1 MIKKT
6 KKIFLADALGF
17 FGKRGGPIAVE
28 DGLRSNLVHLTVV
41 PPWTK
46 TMKETLVEIEK
57 FKKMILD
64 QPKLRLVTNQKEL
77 SASVIDKKVV
87 VVLGMQNTP
96 DDIIS
101 GDSILSLKKAG
112 ISIISLCYDRQNSLG
127 SGWLNADIGL
137 TFHGRLF
144 LTGCCR
150 EGIIVD
156 LSNCGHKTA
165 RDIVAT
171 VLKEKEKD
179 HFFDNIKLMVSHSGC
194 YSQYHH
200 FRNLPD
206 DVLKAVV
213 KLGGIVGIPT
223 LTFTNHETDNS
234 IFSFKDHLNRAL
246 QICGAD
252 SVCVGSDD
260 LYITRAEEQAR
271 KEFEV
276 ISKKLDPFGTQ
287 GARFPENPLSIM
299 GPDMLEKL
307 YKFCLPYF
315 PVGVSEKIFGENL
328 LNFFKRALPS

>member
-17 FGKRGGPIAVE
+17 FGKRGGPIVVE
-28 DGLRSNLVHLTVV
+28 DGLRLNLVHLTAV
-41 PPWTK
+41 PTWIT
-46 TMKETLVEIEK
+46 TMEETLREIEK

-77 SASVIDKKVV
+77 SSAVAAGWVA

-96 DDIIS
+96 VDILNKGAIPA
-101 GDSILSLKKAG
+101 LRRAG
-112 ISIISLCYDRQNSLG
+112 ISIISPCYDKQNDMG
-127 SGWLNADIGL
+127 SGWLNADIKMTRWGKIFL
-137 TFHGRLF
+137 KECAKNNFVIDLFHA
-144 LTGCCR
+144 
-150 EGIIVD
+150 
-156 LSNCGHKTA
+156 GHGMA
-165 RDIVAT
+165 RDIASYIASHNRSMPPFKV
-171 VLKEKEKD
+171 
-179 HFFDNIKLMVSHSGC
+179 MVSHTGC

-213 KLGGIVGIPT
+213 KLGGVVGIPT

-252 SVCVGSDD
+252 SVCVGSDG
-260 LYITRAEEQAR
+260 LYITRDEKQAR
-271 KEFEV
+271 KEFE
-276 ISKKLDPFGTQ
+276 IMSEKLDPLGTQ
-287 GARFPENPLSIM
+287 GARFPENPVSIM

-328 LNFFKRALPS
+328 LNFFRKALPS